1 MIHDHP
7 RFSMLRRMAWFCA
20 LLVFSIVTLSASIRL
35 STLGLGCTPWP
46 QCYGQTSSA
55 GSTVIEVMRVM
66 HRVSA
71 VLLLPLLLVLVMGG
85 FARKPEIWPQRWL
98 AVLAVLIALFLAV
111 LGRWTA
117 GARLPAI
124 ALGNLLGG
132 FLLFAVCVRMALAPA
147 REAAGRHSPSV
158 QMWRRAAVLATVV
171 QIALGGLLS
180 SGLAALSCPSLLAC
194 PLPDPM
200 PWEVL
205 NPWHLPQFEPGSVA
219 PNPAGALLHW
229 LHRATAAAVTVTVL
243 LTARALRRTGRHRS
257 GAVLA
262 GLLLAQAALGL
273 LLITAGLPL
282 WAAVAH
288 NALAALLLALLLAL
302 G

>member
-7 RFSMLRRMAWFCA
+7 RFSMLRRMAWVCVF
-20 LLVFSIVTLSASIRL
+20 LVFSIVTLSASIRL

-46 QCYGQTSSA
+46 QCYGQMSSA
-55 GSTVIEVMRVM
+55 GSTGIEVMRVM

-85 FARKPEIWPQRWL
+85 FARKPEVWPQRWL

-117 GARLPAI
+117 GTKLPAI

-132 FLLFAVCVRMALAPA
+132 FVLFAVCVRMTVSTTQEMAVRRPPWAQA
-147 REAAGRHSPSV
+147 
-158 QMWRRAAVLATVV
+158 WRRWAVLATVV
-171 QIALGGLLS
+171 QVALGGLLS
-180 SGLAALSCPSLLAC
+180 SGLAALSCPSLLSC
-194 PLPDPM
+194 PLPDPI

-205 NPWHLPQFEPGSVA
+205 NPWHLPQFDPASAA

-229 LHRATAAAVTVTVL
+229 LHRAMAAVVAITAL
-243 LTARALRRTGRHRS
+243 LTARTLWHQGRRHAGAAL
-257 GAVLA
+257 V

-288 NALAALLLALLLAL
+288 NALAALLLARLLAL
-302 G
+302 D

>member
-7 RFSMLRRMAWFCA
+7 RFVMLRRMAWVCA
-20 LLVFSIVTLSASIRL
+20 FLVFSIVTLSASIRL

-46 QCYGQTSSA
+46 QCYAQMSSA
-55 GSTVIEVMRVM
+55 GSTGIEVMRVM

-85 FARKPEIWPQRWL
+85 FARKPEVWPQRWL
-98 AVLAVLIALFLAV
+98 AVLAVFIALFLAV

-117 GARLPAI
+117 GAKLPAI

-132 FLLFAVCVRMALAPA
+132 FLLFAVCVRMALATRHETAVKPSSSAPA
-147 REAAGRHSPSV
+147 WRH
-158 QMWRRAAVLATVV
+158 WAVLATVV
-171 QIALGGLLS
+171 QVALGGLLS

-229 LHRATAAAVTVTVL
+229 LHRAMAAAVMVTVL
-243 LTARALRRTGRHRS
+243 LTARALWRTGRHRA
-257 GAVLA
+257 GIPLA
-262 GLLLAQAALGL
+262 ALLLAQAALGL
-273 LLITAGLPL
+273 LLIATGLPL